1 MVGRQK
7 KFGSKWPPR
16 RYFLWS

>member
-7 KFGSKWPPR
+7 KIGPKWPPR
-16 RYFLWS
+16 RYFLWP